1 MKKNIFTK
9 LTVVVAILGLSV
21 AAISLPKCDSCI
33 QEPQAAVC
41 NQTVNVEAGGIGHV
55 FKKAGRCVEKAV
67 SEAADKGSKAIGV
80 TVGVA
85 VGVAAGAAI
94 VGAAL

>member
-9 LTVVVAILGLSV
+9 LTVVVAVLGLSV

-55 FKKAGRCVEKAV
+55 IKKAGRCVEKAV
-67 SEAADKGSKAIGV
+67 SEAADK
-80 TVGVA
+80 VGVA